1 MLFNKNAVLKLFAI
15 LMQSTLH
22 DEDIHIHALKPR
34 VSSHRHVVDRIIMRV
49 SIKDEFPLQF
59 I

>member
-22 DEDIHIHALKPR
+22 DEDIHALKPK
-34 VSSHRHVVDRIIMRV
+34 VSGRRHVVDSIIMRV
-49 SIKDEFPLQF
+49 SIKDEFLL